1 MEVANVVNDNEQIL
15 LDGEEMFN
23 KALLDDFIAK
33 GDIDGFREE
42 FLALHSYEQSE
53 YFEISDD
60 DVRQKMYRFL
70 SPQEV
75 SEFFENLEI
84 DEEDYEAL
92 FETMNATYASQVLE
106 QMSYDNAVDIL
117 NQLSKK
123 KIASLLMLMNREEA
137 KEIKALLHYDEDTA
151 GGIMTTE
158 YISLTINTPVHEALM
173 RVKDQ
178 APDAE
183 TIYVIFVVDEDK
195 KLVGVIS
202 LRDLIIAENDAYIED
217 IMSERVISANVADDQ
232 EDVAQTMRDYD
243 FIAMPVVDY
252 QNHLLGIITIDDIVD
267 VMDEEASEDY
277 SRLAGVS
284 DIDSTDDTI
293 FQTALK
299 RLPWLLI
306 LTVLGMITAS
316 ILGSFEETLEKVAL
330 LAAFIPIISGM
341 SGNSGTQSLAVSV
354 RNISTGDI
362 KEKSKIKLALRESGS
377 GFLTGITCAVSLS
390 LIIMLLYGQ
399 PYLALIVG
407 TSLTIAMTVGTTI
420 GSVIPLVINRLGIDP
435 AVASGPFITTIN
447 DIVSMLIYFGL
458 ATTFMSYLT

>member
-1 MEVANVVNDNEQIL
+1 MVNDNEQIL
-15 LDGEEMFN
+15 LGDEEMFN

-53 YFEISDD
+53 YFEVSDD

-70 SPQEV
+70 SPEEV

-316 ILGSFEETLEKVAL
+316 ILGSFQETLEKVAL

-377 GFLTGITCAVSLS
+377 GFLTGITCAISLS

-399 PYLALIVG
+399 PFLALIVG

>member
-1 MEVANVVNDNEQIL
+1 MVNDNEQIL

-70 SPQEV
+70 SPEEV

-158 YISLTINTPVHEALM
+158 YISLMINTPVHEALM

>member
-1 MEVANVVNDNEQIL
+1 MVNDNEKIL

-70 SPQEV
+70 SPEEV

-458 ATTFMSYLT
+458 ATTFMPYLT

>member
-1 MEVANVVNDNEQIL
+1 
-15 LDGEEMFN
+15 MFN

-70 SPQEV
+70 SPEEV

>member
-1 MEVANVVNDNEQIL
+1 
-15 LDGEEMFN
+15 MFN

-70 SPQEV
+70 SPEEV

-407 TSLTIAMTVGTTI
+407 TSLTIAMTVGTIPKRLITSGI
-420 GSVIPLVINRLGIDP
+420 TEPIVVPTVI
-435 AVASGPFITTIN
+435 A
-447 DIVSMLIYFGL
+447 
-458 ATTFMSYLT
+458 

>member
-1 MEVANVVNDNEQIL
+1 MVNDNEQIL

-70 SPQEV
+70 SPEEV

-84 DEEDYEAL
+84 DEEEYEAL

>member
-1 MEVANVVNDNEQIL
+1 MVNDNEQIL

-70 SPQEV
+70 SPEEV

-390 LIIMLLYGQ
+390 LIIMLLYSQ

>member
-15 LDGEEMFN
+15 LGDEEMFN

-53 YFEISDD
+53 YFEVSDD

-70 SPQEV
+70 SPEEV

-316 ILGSFEETLEKVAL
+316 ILGSFQETLEKVAL

-377 GFLTGITCAVSLS
+377 GFLTGITCAISLS

-399 PYLALIVG
+399 PFLALIVG

>member
-1 MEVANVVNDNEQIL
+1 MVNDNEQIL
-15 LDGEEMFN
+15 LDDEEMFN
-23 KALLDDFIAK
+23 KALLDDLIAN

-53 YFEISDD
+53 YFEVSDD

-70 SPQEV
+70 SPEEV
-75 SEFFENLEI
+75 AEFFESLEI

-123 KIASLLMLMNREEA
+123 KIASLLMLMNRDEA

-293 FQTALK
+293 FQTAFK

-362 KEKSKIKLALRESGS
+362 KEKSKVKLALRESGS

-420 GSVIPLVINRLGIDP
+420 GSVIPLVMNRLGIDP

>member
-33 GDIDGFREE
+33 GYIDGFREE

-70 SPQEV
+70 SPEEV

>member
-1 MEVANVVNDNEQIL
+1 MVNDNEQIL

-70 SPQEV
+70 SPEEV

-84 DEEDYEAL
+84 DEEDYEVL

>member
-1 MEVANVVNDNEQIL
+1 MVNDNEQIL

-42 FLALHSYEQSE
+42 FLTLHSYEQSE

-70 SPQEV
+70 SPEEV

-306 LTVLGMITAS
+306 LTVLGIITAS

>member
-1 MEVANVVNDNEQIL
+1 MVNDNEQIL

-70 SPQEV
+70 SPEEV

-316 ILGSFEETLEKVAL
+316 ILGSFEETLEKLAL